1 MVNVTYWREYLPH
14 KSIGYHLRAE
24 GHAGYKTDGTDDIV
38 CASVS
43 VLFYTLANYLEQI
56 GADDLVG
63 NDEDDFLI
71 ECKALFQDEAV
82 HTAFRMTVFGLNLI
96 AEQYPDNV
104 TVIEEDDDYTDM
116 GESK

>member
-1 MVNVTYWREYLPH
+1 MVSVTYWREYLPH
-14 KSIGYHLRAE
+14 KSIGYHLKAE
-24 GHAGYKTDGTDDIV
+24 GHADYAPKDDIV

-43 VLFYTLANYLEQI
+43 ALFYTLANYLEQI

-71 ECKALFQDEAV
+71 ECKALYQDETV
-82 HTAFRMTVFGLNLI
+82 HTAFRMTVFGLSLI

-104 TVIEEDDDYTDM
+104 SVTEESDEYT
-116 GESK
+116 EEEN

>member
-14 KSIGYHLRAE
+14 KTIGYHLKAS
-24 GHAGYKTDGTDDIV
+24 GHAAYAKEGNDDIV

-43 VLFYTLANYLEQI
+43 TIFYTLANYLEQI

-63 NDEDDFLI
+63 NDEGDFLI

-82 HTAFRMTVFGLNLI
+82 HTAFRMSVFGLNLI

-104 TVIEEDDDYTDM
+104 SVTEEAD
-116 GESK
+116 